1 MVKNLPTQYIFF
13 LLCCYD
19 AGCPHPV
26 CQSGPP
32 ALPYRWYPD
41 GPLLTEL
48 PLPVYDP
55 ERQWGSTCSSC
66 SGVCSGHYKSVVFT
80 DVSDI
85 ATTAQPPSSI
95 LKQQTRK
102 EIFAGKVPPFPR
114 VGHINQTCYP
124 AGTPRISALF
134 HHTLDSI
141 PPITAHLHTYNF
153 QIAISVHLRFQ
164 SHQVNNSSSYPNA
177 I

>member
-19 AGCPHPV
+19 TGCPHPV

-41 GPLLTEL
+41 GSLLMEL

-95 LKQQTRK
+95 LKQHFSDIDFNNVTDEFIEQSAK
-102 EIFAGKVPPFPR
+102 SVLLPVEEVKVW
-114 VGHINQTCYP
+114 
-124 AGTPRISALF
+124 F
-134 HHTLDSI
+134 HHLQTVLTNRKRGATKAAATRQAKQRHASERADR
-141 PPITAHLHTYNF
+141 PPLASL
-153 QIAISVHLRFQ
+153 
-164 SHQVNNSSSYPNA
+164 P
-177 I
+177 